1 MAVRRRLGTGA
12 EVSGGIEASG
22 GVEVGGGVGA
32 DGAAGREAGARDDG
46 APGGGEDDGYRPSE
60 RRLARDAYRR
70 GRTRRSAL
78 IAGSSTLLTAVVLYL
93 LIVNSPGWEVTRR
106 TFFNLDY
113 ARQALPEVLTGLR
126 LNLELMLGCGVLIL
140 VFGLLLAVLRT
151 LRGPVFL
158 PVRLLA
164 TAYVDFFLGLPMII
178 CLLVMITGVP
188 ALRLTGVTTDPLLL
202 GGAALVLTYSAYVS
216 EVFRAGIESVH
227 PSQRAAARS
236 LGLTNAQAM
245 RYVVLPQAVRRVV
258 PPLINNLVSL
268 QKDTGLVSIGGAIDA
283 VYAAK
288 IIASRSFNYT
298 PYLVAGLV
306 FIVLTIPLTRFADWL
321 TARMNRRQVQGGAV

>member
-1 MAVRRRLGTGA
+1 MAH
-12 EVSGGIEASG
+12 E
-22 GVEVGGGVGA
+22 
-32 DGAAGREAGARDDG
+32 
-46 APGGGEDDGYRPSE
+46 
-60 RRLARDAYRR
+60 AYRR
-70 GRTRRSAL
+70 ARARRSAL
-78 IAGSSTLLTAVVLYL
+78 IATASTVLTAVALYL
-93 LIVNSPGWEVTRR
+93 LVVNSPGWEVTRR

-113 ARQALPEVLTGLR
+113 ARQALPEVVRGLR

-216 EVFRAGIESVH
+216 EVFRSGIESVH

-288 IIASRSFNYT
+288 IIAAHSFNFT

-321 TARMNRRQVQGGAV
+321 TGRMNRRQLQGGAV